1 MNERLAYL
9 SVQLYTVALPFA
21 WLAVAA
27 LVVVGIPVRL
37 FGDRKVAGQMLFQAA
52 YLFGFT
58 TWMLGAALTFASF
71 GWVGLLV
78 GLMVFGVGVVPIGI
92 VAAIVAFHDLGMALT
107 LFMMTVITWICRLL
121 GVVWKTHDIRAG
133 AAE

>member
-9 SVQLYTVALPFA
+9 AVQLYMVALPFA

-27 LVVVGIPVRL
+27 LVIFGIPVRL
-37 FGDRKVAGQMLFQAA
+37 FGDRRVAGQMLYQAS

-71 GWVGLLV
+71 GWAGLLL
-78 GLMVFGVGVVPIGI
+78 GLVFFGVGVVPVGI
-92 VAAIVAFHDLGMALT
+92 FAAIFAFHDIGMALS
-107 LFMMTVITWICRLL
+107 LFVMTVITWTCRLL
-121 GVVWKTHDIRAG
+121 GWAWNTHDIQVG
-133 AAE
+133 AE